1 MDKILKIVS
10 LLSKSFHG
18 TQGRKFMVRKFF

>member
-1 MDKILKIVS
+1 MEMETCFHGACS

-18 TQGRKFMVRKFF
+18 TNSGV